1 MVALALPRVGT
12 AARVR
17 HRPGTGQA
25 AAAGRCVRPCH
36 L

>member
-1 MVALALPRVGT
+1 MDALALPRVGT
-12 AARVR
+12 AACVR

-25 AAAGRCVRPCH
+25 AAAGRCVRPWH